1 MDFTRR
7 WFLFKSRSRTSECG
21 VTRCSDRPRYPNS
34 TTDAIAPR
42 HTRFIDL
49 LHGVVLSTQLCL
61 KVVSLRTNRNRAL
74 LLLRQRE
81 RAATELDL
89 AYEDLRLFEN
99 NVP

>member
-1 MDFTRR
+1 M
-7 WFLFKSRSRTSECG
+7 
-21 VTRCSDRPRYPNS
+21 
-34 TTDAIAPR
+34 
-42 HTRFIDL
+42 
-49 LHGVVLSTQLCL
+49 

-89 AYEDLRLFEN
+89 AYEDLQRFEN

>member
-1 MDFTRR
+1 
-7 WFLFKSRSRTSECG
+7 
-21 VTRCSDRPRYPNS
+21 
-34 TTDAIAPR
+34 
-42 HTRFIDL
+42 
-49 LHGVVLSTQLCL
+49 L

-89 AYEDLRLFEN
+89 AYEDLQRFEN